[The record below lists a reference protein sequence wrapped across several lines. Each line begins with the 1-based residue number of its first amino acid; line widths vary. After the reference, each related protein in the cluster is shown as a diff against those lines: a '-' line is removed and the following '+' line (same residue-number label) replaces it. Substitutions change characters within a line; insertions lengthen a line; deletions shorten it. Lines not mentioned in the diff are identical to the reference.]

1 MFSKRR
7 GRLISILLIFVLAA
21 GCCRP
26 ARAKSLLPTERPR
39 RPSLR
44 PQRLRPWSRPPNLPW
59 ITEPRPVRAPI
70 TAQRL
75 ADRLDTLEGKTIAVI
90 ANYNGSMPAI
100 AEELLNTA
108 KDIKVIFVSDLP
120 VARGQSPRPTTLDDP
135 IINMALADFEADPT
149 VADALVFGNGF

>member
-1 MFSKRR
+1 
-7 GRLISILLIFVLAA
+7 
-21 GCCRP
+21 
-26 ARAKSLLPTERPR
+26 
-39 RPSLR
+39 
-44 PQRLRPWSRPPNLPW
+44 
-59 ITEPRPVRAPI
+59 
-70 TAQRL
+70 
-75 ADRLDTLEGKTIAVI
+75 
-90 ANYNGSMPAI
+90 MPAI